1 MNRTRTTRTALGI
14 ILAML
19 MSTFFIAPSASAAEM
34 SLVEKRE
41 RAINTIFVRTNEYR
55 AEVGMPPLTY
65 NAEIGKVAQAWAQ
78 RMSETNN
85 FVHNPHF
92 MSQMPGEPW
101 GAAENIA
108 KAFPGTGDRLSVM
121 WYNSTGHWTNMV
133 GNYNQIGIGIY
144 IDSDGVMW
152 GVQNFGKYSNPQAD
166 PVPGV
171 GKPLDGSGETEAD
184 ELERFK
190 AESIAAGQARLDK
203 YVPQSDR
210 AWKSA
215 TTAYNQ
221 ANTAYK
227 QAVAY
232 GKSKKANKLTTSAIQ
247 NARDQFN
254 AAKTRY
260 AKAKYEK
267 GRSDYYAKQL
277 KSAMD
282 RFTIFNGAGAIEN
295 AAEYLEEKSN
305 AVVREASA
313 VQKYAT
319 ATVKAKDA
327 AKKSLSAKI
336 SKKKKA
342 KITKWSTK
350 TVKVRGGKM
359 VKARTIK
366 VQSDAKRVYLQYR
379 AKNPFS
385 GSYSK
390 WSNVRSAK
398 VKKGKAKVHFV
409 GFESGTID
417 TYQFRVVVKETK
429 KYQKVVTK
437 PMVVKVK

>member
-19 MSTFFIAPSASAAEM
+19 MSAFFIAPSASAAEL
-34 SLVEKRE
+34 SLAEKRE
-41 RAINTIFVRTNEYR
+41 RAINTIFVRTNEIR
-55 AEVGMPPLTY
+55 VGSGTEPLTY
-65 NAEIGKVAQAWAQ
+65 NAEISKVAQAWAE
-78 RMSETNN
+78 RMGKDQKQY
-85 FVHNPHF
+85 HNPNYHE
-92 MSQMPGEPW
+92 QMPD
-101 GAAENIA
+101 GAWWVAENVGWSSDG
-108 KAFPGTGDRLSVM
+108 KGDTITM
-121 WYNSTGHWTNMV
+121 GWYESNGHWANMV
-133 GNYNQIGIGIY
+133 GNYNQIGIGVY
-144 IDSDGVMW
+144 IDAKGGIW
-152 GVQNFGKYSNPQAD
+152 AVQNFGRYKTPKND
-166 PVPGV
+166 PVPGA
-171 GKPLDGSGETEAD
+171 GKPLDGAGETEQ
-184 ELERFK
+184 ERLQRFEE
-190 AESIAAGQARLDK
+190 ESIAAGQARLDK

-221 ANTAYK
+221 ASAAYK
-227 QAVAY
+227 QAVSY
-232 GKSKKANKLTTSAIQ
+232 GKSKKANKLTASAIR

-267 GRSDYYAKQL
+267 ERSDYYVKQL

-319 ATVKAKDA
+319 ATVKARDA

-336 SKKKKA
+336 AKKKKA

-350 TVKVRGGKM
+350 TVKVKSGKM

-366 VQSDAKRVYLQYR
+366 VRSDAKHVYLQYR
-379 AKNPFS
+379 AKSPFS

-409 GFESGTID
+409 GFKSGTID
-417 TYQFRVVVKETK
+417 TYQFRVVIKETK